1 MGASILCVDNDRNLC
16 EILAKALRGEGY
28 RVTTAFDGERA
39 DEILRRTPPDL
50 VLLDLMLPKKDGFA
64 VLETLR
70 ALPSPAGE
78 IPVVLISGASP
89 TPEYRRR
96 AEALRAAGLL
106 RKPVSLETLLS
117 VVARELGRPSQKAPK
132 ALAGASA
139 PAPAAPGSDLS
150 GSFDQLPFPALLH
163 QLHGLRA
170 TGVLHLSH
178 DRKRKWL
185 RLHDG
190 YPVGVRSNLVNE
202 CLGNFLVRA
211 GRITASELA
220 ESRRRM
226 KGGKLQGEM
235 LVAMDLL
242 SEEEVAIALRAQ
254 ADEKLF
260 EIFAWPT
267 GAFRFEVG
275 GNLQRANEIAVE
287 RSPANLILEGVRTRL
302 PIERIDAY
310 FAANSHNLL
319 ALSENPFYRFQEID
333 LDAAQQK
340 LVRSLEKPRRL
351 VDFISADEAIR
362 RTLYALIAAGTLEL
376 RGAEARARPAAV
388 PTAARSAKP
397 ALRSKVRL
405 TTLRE
410 VMRPPQEDTRSAELT
425 QLAQRFRSESPFQ
438 ILGVPENADEQQ
450 IQAAY
455 GKLCELTHPDRVSQS
470 SEALKALAS
479 EVFAM
484 VAGAYETLIDPRR
497 KQSYLLGQR
506 KADREAAE
514 RAIGRRALDAEIQFQ
529 EGDAAMRAR
538 DYHAALRCFG
548 RALELYP
555 EEGEYHAHYG
565 WVLHLCHPSDTA
577 IAAEA
582 MEHVQR
588 ALKLAP
594 DREKPYL
601 FMGRLCKAI
610 GRPDAAE
617 KMFVRALKIQP
628 DCLDALRELR
638 LINMRREKGKSLIG
652 RLLRR

>member
-16 EILAKALRGEGY
+16 EILAKALSGEGY
-28 RVTTAFDGERA
+28 RVTTAHDGERA
-39 DEILRRTPPDL
+39 VAILRSAPPDL
-50 VLLDLMLPKKDGFA
+50 MLLDLMLPKLDGFA
-64 VLETLR
+64 VLERLR
-70 ALPSPAGE
+70 ALATPVCE
-78 IPVVLISGASP
+78 IPVVLISGCSP

-96 AEALRAAGLL
+96 AETLRAAGLL
-106 RKPVSLETLLS
+106 RKPVSLDTLLS
-117 VVARELGRPSQKAPK
+117 AVARELGRPPK
-132 ALAGASA
+132 QSPAQASA
-139 PAPAAPGSDLS
+139 HAPAAAGSDLS

-163 QLHGLRA
+163 HLHGLRA
-170 TGVLHLSH
+170 SGVLHLSY

-185 RLHDG
+185 RVHDG

-202 CLGNFLVRA
+202 CLGNYLVRA

-242 SEEEVAIALRAQ
+242 SEDEVAIALRAQ

-260 EIFAWPT
+260 EIFGWPT

-302 PIERIDAY
+302 QIERIDSH
-310 FAANSHNLL
+310 FAANSHCLL
-319 ALSENPFYRFQEID
+319 ALSESPFYRFQDVD

-351 VDFISADEAIR
+351 VEFISADEAIR

-376 RGAEARARPAAV
+376 RGAVASAAPAAARVAARPAKT
-388 PTAARSAKP
+388 PRRAK
-397 ALRSKVRL
+397 V

-410 VMRPPQEDTRSAELT
+410 IVRPSQEDTKPAELT
-425 QLAQRFRSESPFQ
+425 ALAQRFRGESPFQ
-438 ILGVPENADEQQ
+438 ILGVPENAAEHE

-455 GKLCELTHPDRVSQS
+455 GKLCELTHPDRVSHS
-470 SEALKALAS
+470 SEAVKALAS
-479 EVFAM
+479 EVFAV
-484 VAGAYETLIDPRR
+484 VANAYETLVDPRR
-497 KQSYLLGQR
+497 RQAYLLGQR
-506 KADREAAE
+506 KADRDAAE

-529 EGDAAMRAR
+529 EGDAAMRAK
-538 DYHAALRCFG
+538 DFATALRCFG

-577 IAAEA
+577 MAAEA